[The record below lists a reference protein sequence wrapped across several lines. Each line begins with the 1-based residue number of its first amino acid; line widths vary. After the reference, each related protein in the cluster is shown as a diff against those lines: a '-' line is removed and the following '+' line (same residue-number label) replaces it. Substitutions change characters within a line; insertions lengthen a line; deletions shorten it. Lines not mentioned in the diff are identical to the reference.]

1 MEPVD
6 FIMPGQRKPNLASI
20 RCIIGGLSLSLPP
33 QPHAI
38 SVTLVFILQG
48 IRLAKESSKNV
59 SSLPPLS
66 FSHFSPLSLSLPH
79 THTHTHAHTHTLT
92 PVRVRETGKAS
103 PLNLVPVVS

>member
-66 FSHFSPLSLSLPH
+66 QFLSLYSSLSLSLSLCLSVCLSVCYSLSVIQIGR
-79 THTHTHAHTHTLT
+79 AH
-92 PVRVRETGKAS
+92 V
-103 PLNLVPVVS
+103 